1 MFSKKI
7 DILRFFRYNY
17 GRLYIMIKTSE
28 IKFNIDIEKIINE
41 NIELFNN
48 MNSLINNYKSSINE
62 INNRNYYN
70 LHQLYNYSE
79 EIKPKIKN
87 LNYPFNIIDYNKQ
100 LLNYNLYTVYADC
113 KNQEINYYTTMELKQ
128 VGENILEIII
138 PIFNTIRRK
147 IKEINDSY
155 DVSLSYEDRIKWKEY
170 VKPVKSQFTYIQDI
184 RNYYIEHIKYIEEF
198 IAKYAAEFV
207 RLDNEMYDWVN
218 PPSFIPIK

>member
-1 MFSKKI
+1 
-7 DILRFFRYNY
+7 
-17 GRLYIMIKTSE
+17 MIKTSG

>member
-7 DILRFFRYNY
+7 DFLRFFRFNRD
-17 GRLYIMIKTSE
+17 RLYIMIKTSG

>member
-1 MFSKKI
+1 
-7 DILRFFRYNY
+7 
-17 GRLYIMIKTSE
+17 MIKTSE

>member
-1 MFSKKI
+1 LFSKKI
-7 DILRFFRYNY
+7 DILRFLRYKY

-138 PIFNTIRRK
+138 PIFNNIRRK

>member
-1 MFSKKI
+1 
-7 DILRFFRYNY
+7 
-17 GRLYIMIKTSE
+17 MIKTSG

-155 DVSLSYEDRIKWKEY
+155 DISLSYEDRIKWKEY